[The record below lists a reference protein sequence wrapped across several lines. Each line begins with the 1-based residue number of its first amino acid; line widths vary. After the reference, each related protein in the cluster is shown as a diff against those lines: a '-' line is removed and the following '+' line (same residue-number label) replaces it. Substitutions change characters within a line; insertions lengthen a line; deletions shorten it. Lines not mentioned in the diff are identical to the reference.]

1 MVNHIHRRL
10 RLSVSVSLP
19 ANVEVFFLKSNECL
33 VQLLAATPPNRHRE
47 RFIPAG
53 LPLMTAALSRPRA
66 AKITGLSKL
75 LLEASDED
83 LCDDF
88 VC

>member
-19 ANVEVFFLKSNECL
+19 ANVEVFFLKSDECV